1 MRKTSVRLLAMGV
14 FSLTTFSQALATRVT
29 CEPGSEAVCEG
40 FCTLE
45 GGGMSSNPDG
55 STTCTVMLVASDKIK
70 TNVKNANEKDWLLIQ
85 HRDKPAAPAAPTKR

>member
-1 MRKTSVRLLAMGV
+1 MARTSIRILIAGL
-14 FSLTTFSQALATRVT
+14 FSLATFSPALAVRVT

-55 STTCTVMLVASDKIK
+55 STTCTARLVATEKIK
-70 TNVKNANEKDWLLIQ
+70 TNVKNADEKDWLVIL
-85 HRDKPAAPAAPTKR
+85 HRDKPAASRKP